1 MFWQHTW
8 TNELTFSIP
17 MHSLQKIWNNSI
29 VPMSLIIYPSDLPL
43 LENPIHWINTR
54 RIWEQVR
61 NMAVITTTTTTH
73 TIISR
78 FQPCYLFPKT
88 HSCGISFSLGIGYFF
103 LSIQCY
109 RIHATPRCIILLL
122 SRCSRCFL
130 QISIHPHQYDE
141 TTISHGFPPILHHSL
156 FDCGRSDYDGR
167 NCPIPS

>member
-1 MFWQHTW
+1 M
-8 TNELTFSIP
+8 P
-17 MHSLQKIWNNSI
+17 SLQKIWNNSI
-29 VPMSLIIYPSDLPL
+29 VLMSLIIYLSDLPL

-88 HSCGISFSLGIGYFF
+88 HSCGISFSLGNCYFF

-109 RIHATPRCIILLL
+109 RIHTTPWHILLLL
-122 SRCSRCFL
+122 SRFSRCVL